1 MKEFEELFLNN
12 VLLKVQNETLVGK
25 NPNWKE
31 WSQNMQ
37 EIIEEQIQ
45 NNLEIVRVD
54 EEAYLN
60 ELVIYWLHFEHYKFD
75 QVTSKLVEVP
85 INVF

>member
-12 VLLKVQNETLVGK
+12 ALLKVQNETLVGK
-25 NPNWKE
+25 NPKWKE
-31 WSQNMQ
+31 WWQNMQ

-60 ELVIYWLHFEHYKFD
+60 ELVIYWLF
-75 QVTSKLVEVP
+75 
-85 INVF
+85 

>member
-1 MKEFEELFLNN
+1 LKEFEELFLNN
-12 VLLKVQNETLVGK
+12 ALLKVQNETLVGK
-25 NPNWKE
+25 NPKWKE
-31 WSQNMQ
+31 WWQNMQ

-60 ELVIYWLHFEHYKFD
+60 ELVIYWLF
-75 QVTSKLVEVP
+75 
-85 INVF
+85 